1 MLLVTVMCRAL
12 MLGLL
17 AVAGAAIPE
26 ARAETPADRA
36 VRVSFRVDS
45 DGRDNPMTNE
55 LAYPELH
62 VGYARRFGPALWWQV
77 GAGLGAVIGAETSGS
92 TAQLGAGGAARTA
105 GAVFVGAQLE
115 VAWSSSRYGYADSRC
130 ITHGVLGRATVE
142 LGRRVGSRG
151 AVVVSGGLRARKI
164 AAHDCDDGGPRDV
177 NLGPAIG
184 ISYEW
189 RR

>member
-1 MLLVTVMCRAL
+1 MAT
-12 MLGLL
+12 
-17 AVAGAAIPE
+17 
-26 ARAETPADRA
+26 T
-36 VRVSFRVDS
+36 
-45 DGRDNPMTNE
+45 
-55 LAYPELH
+55 
-62 VGYARRFGPALWWQV
+62 
-77 GAGLGAVIGAETSGS
+77 
-92 TAQLGAGGAARTA
+92 
-105 GAVFVGAQLE
+105 
-115 VAWSSSRYGYADSRC
+115 DSRC

-142 LGRRVGSRG
+142 LGRRVGARG